1 MTRLKPD
8 AQFWEIADSF
18 IEHANEHAGRADRGK
33 VGAAMY
39 QATARFTAYLAAAG
53 AKDEASF
60 RADRQKALDYFTAEF
75 RKMLVDN
82 LDDWSENFAKYT
94 EKPPGAGT

>member
-8 AQFWEIADSF
+8 QQFWDIADSF

-39 QATARFTAYLAAAG
+39 QATARFTAYIAAA
-53 AKDEASF
+53 AAPDEAAF
-60 RADRQKALDYFTAEF
+60 RADRARALDYFTAEF
-75 RKMLVDN
+75 RKMLADN
-82 LDDWSENFAKYT
+82 LDDWAERYAEYKGPRQDN
-94 EKPPGAGT
+94 GG

>member
-8 AQFWEIADSF
+8 QQFWDIADSF

-39 QATARFTAYLAAAG
+39 QATARFTAYIAAA
-53 AKDEASF
+53 AAPDEAAF
-60 RADRQKALDYFTAEF
+60 RADRARALDYFTAEF
-75 RKMLVDN
+75 RKMLADN
-82 LDDWSENFAKYT
+82 FEDWAEHYAEYLGKR
-94 EKPPGAGT
+94 KDAGS